1 MDPASDLL
9 TLRKNTAGLE
19 SPSTPVSPHAVPV
32 RVWDGP
38 TRLSHWAVAALFGFS
53 WWSARSGHLD
63 YHRWSGLTLLGV
75 LALRVVWGFVGS
87 GTAKFAHFVKGP
99 RTVWRYV
106 RGQLDSR
113 PPGHNPLG
121 ALSVLAMLALLAAQ
135 VGLGLFSVDVDG
147 LESGPLSDRVSFETG
162 RLCARLHG
170 LGFNLLLTLVGIHL
184 LAVLAHL
191 LIKRDNLIVPMIT
204 GWKK

>member
-1 MDPASDLL
+1 MDPASDLS
-9 TLRKNTAGLE
+9 TLRDAAGRE
-19 SPSTPVSPHAVPV
+19 SPSTPVPPQAAPV

-38 TRLSHWAVAALFGFS
+38 TRLSHWAIAALFGFS

-63 YHRWSGLTLLGV
+63 YHRWSGLTLLGA
-75 LALRVVWGFVGS
+75 LTLRVAWGFVGS
-87 GTAKFAHFVKGP
+87 RTAKFSDFVKGP

-106 RGQLDSR
+106 RGELDPR

-121 ALSVLAMLALLAAQ
+121 ALSVLAMWAVLTAQ

-170 LGFNLLLTLVGIHL
+170 LGFNLLLTLIATHV

-191 LIKRDNLIVPMIT
+191 FVKRDNLIVPMIT